1 MLKPVLLPAILVWLI
16 SSIMSKKK
24 KELTERILAVT
35 LEIQENYPEL
45 AKYLAEMTETVP
57 AGGDPEVNRR
67 KLQEYYD
74 SLIAM
79 IKNYK
84 QNHLTQEFKN
94 LKEKSRRIRASNKNP
109 T

>member
-1 MLKPVLLPAILVWLI
+1 
-16 SSIMSKKK
+16 MSKKK
-24 KELTERILAVT
+24 ELSDRILAVT

-45 AKYLAEMTETVP
+45 MNYVAEMTETLP
-57 AGGDPEVNRR
+57 DEKDPDINRR

-79 IKNYK
+79 VKNYK
-84 QNHLTQEFKN
+84 KNHLTQASKN
-94 LKEKSRRIRASNKNP
+94 RKAKRQVVRSSKKKV